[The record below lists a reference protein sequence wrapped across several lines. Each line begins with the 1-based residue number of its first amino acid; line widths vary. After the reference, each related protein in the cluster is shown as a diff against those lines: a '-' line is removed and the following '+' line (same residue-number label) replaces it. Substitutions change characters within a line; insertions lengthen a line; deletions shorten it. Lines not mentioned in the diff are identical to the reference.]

1 MVFEEKSINSPE
13 RNFYTK
19 FLVTIL
25 LFFFSIS
32 FHAQVVSPF
41 DIRFQANQK
50 GGIQMI
56 SNVALTCNGANEN
69 CGTFQNQFP
78 PNGNHNQDG
87 GVTMDYVDIDNV
99 GSTFMSSS
107 DSLALPSCSE
117 VSWAGLYWSA
127 RIQENTVE
135 YVTREDVK
143 IKLNNLFYQNITAD
157 ETIDVQNIP
166 GNPSFGMPSYFCF
179 KDITALVQAS
189 EGNGRFTLAN
199 ISSRTGDENL
209 FAAWTIVVVYRNELE
224 SLRNLTVFDGMG
236 YVSGQNNLDIPIS
249 GFVTPNTGPV
259 SFELGAT
266 AYEGDRSIQ
275 GDRFQFNG
283 TGAFLDVPDPLR
295 TASDFFNSTITSG
308 GTLTPHRN
316 PDYNNLLGFDNGI
329 FIPDNSAFTYIGNSA
344 TAATIRVVTTQD
356 AILPRIITSAIDV
369 YQPDLRASVTI
380 NDLNGP
386 PAQPGDILEY
396 TVVGKNIG
404 SDVSLDTYMQTALD
418 IRTVYVPNSIE
429 YLNGPFIGPKTD
441 ASGDDQAEYD
451 AINKIV
457 RTRVNAGA
465 DAING
470 GTMVNSP
477 LGLDSAAIR
486 FQVEVI
492 DDCILLLCDTTL
504 ENLSFIFGDGEIGG
518 YPYDNGGAS
527 ASFDANG
534 CPTPTDNVVT
544 INAPNCTE
552 IEITSNSIYCE
563 GDSVQFIVPVSEYA
577 TYSWEG
583 PDGFTSTEANPTIL
597 NLSSTNEGVYTV
609 SIALIDSSCIYDNI
623 TDTIQVLASPES
635 IVDSIVNISCNG
647 FDNGEIAVT
656 PVGIGPFQYTWNG
669 SIGDSVLS
677 GLSPGDYTLELIDS
691 NNCTDTFTY
700 SISEPA
706 LLISSASV
714 LTDFNGFNV
723 SCFADSNGLAEV
735 TYSGGTS
742 PYEVFWSNGD
752 TTDIADSLAAGA
764 YNVLV
769 TDTNG
774 CETNASVTLLE
785 PTPLELSS
793 DSIAVS
799 CFGGDD
805 GSIDLTVIGG
815 VPAYTYSWSNA
826 ESEQD
831 IDTLMVG
838 DYSVLVTDLNGCTD
852 TLTATVTQPAAPIE
866 ITETHVNVDCFGNAT
881 GSIDVTVQGGTAPY
895 TYLWDTGDTTED
907 LNDLTVGTY
916 TLTVTDTLNCI
927 EVIVVE
933 VTEPAAPLDVVLSVI
948 DVACYGD
955 STASIDAS
963 VTGGTAPYTYLWS
976 TTDTTE
982 DLSGLAI
989 GTYSITVTDT
999 NACTFSISATVTQP
1013 SDSLFASLQVT
1024 DVDCFGAATGSIEST
1039 VSGGTAPYTYLWS
1052 DNTTLESISALT
1064 AGTYLLTVTD
1074 SLGCILG
1081 ISEDINQPEG
1091 ITLNHTQFD
1100 ILCFGDATG
1109 SIDLTVSGGISPFT
1123 YLWSNGAV
1131 SEDLSGI
1138 PAGPY
1143 DIIVTDSN
1151 GCSSARAMSLSQP
1164 LDAILLSETHTDA
1177 LCIGGDQGTID
1188 LTVTGGTP
1196 DYTYLWNNNEITEDI
1211 VELVPGIYVGQVT
1224 DDNGCIDSI
1233 TIEILDPS
1241 NTMDLSIVE
1250 IAVSCFEGSDGALD
1264 LTVVGG
1270 ALPYSYNWSNTDT
1283 IQDLSGLVT
1292 GNYFVIV
1299 TDGNSCESFISGFV
1313 DQPLSALSATDSIT
1327 DVICFGDSTGAIAVT
1342 PSGGTLPYSYTWS
1355 NGSTEEDVDSL
1366 AAGSYTLVITDDNLC
1381 TDTNTYIINEPLAL
1395 VLGSDLIDATC
1406 FGDNDGVIDL
1416 TPAGGVAPYSYQW
1429 SNDSTT
1435 QDLDSLIAG
1444 DYSLVLTDDNLCTA
1458 EVTLSINEPAAP
1470 ISVTADSSNISCFDG
1485 NDGFIDITVAGGNG
1499 SYSYVWSNAALTED
1513 LTDLFVGTYTVD
1525 VQDFK
1530 GCATSLTMTLTQP
1543 LAPLSLSI
1551 DMTPVICFSEDNG
1564 TATVTASGGTAP
1576 YVYMWSNTE
1585 DSLFIDSL
1593 IAGDYSVVVTDSLFC
1608 ADSITVTVT
1617 EPPILTAVADSI
1629 DVLCHGDSTGTV
1641 SVLATGG
1648 VGAYSYLWDTG
1659 TADTTAIVDS
1669 LPAGTYT
1676 VTVTDTNGCFFT
1688 TSTTINQP
1696 LAPLS
1701 GILDVVDNI
1710 CFGESFGT
1718 IDATISGGTFPYTYA
1733 WSNDST
1739 TAYIDSLAVGAYTLI
1754 VTDSNACELILDT
1767 VIVSPTLL
1775 VVEDTVS
1782 NVSCFGGND
1791 GWIDLTVSEATAPY
1805 EYLWSNSDTLQDI
1818 DTLIAG
1824 TYEVTIT
1831 DSNNCVTLYPVT
1843 VTEPLVPLT
1852 LTMDSINVFC
1862 FGDTTGSIDLSVTGG
1877 TPGYSYLWN
1886 IGDTLQDVDSLVTGT
1901 YQVIVTDTN
1910 QCVDSL
1916 SVFID
1921 QPLAPIALS
1930 ATQVD
1935 ILCFGDATG
1944 AVDLTVSGGTPAS
1957 TGYVFDWNSGAF
1969 ATEDLTGIP
1978 FGPYAVL
1985 VTDSLLC
1992 SDTLSVVLTQPDAP
2006 IDIDFTILDVYCF
2019 GDSTGNVLADI
2030 SGGTV
2035 PYAWNWDLPIVDT
2048 TLFID
2053 SLPIGDYILNVI
2065 DSNNCVYQET
2075 ATVTQPDAPLTVT
2088 YDEVLPSCF
2097 EYSDGE
2103 LTLIPAGGTAPYSYL
2118 WNTGDTTISIDSL
2131 ATGDFSAQIVDT
2143 LGCFTSIDI
2152 FLAEPPELQISL
2164 DVDTLSGCSPFV
2176 VQFTNT
2182 SNATANCEWDFGNG
2196 NTYTGCENV
2205 FNVYEEGG
2213 IYSISLTAYDDNGC
2227 FNDVT
2232 YNDFITVYQT
2242 PTAAMNVDPTYLY
2255 PDVPTTN
2262 ITNESV
2268 GGDTFVWNMGDTP
2281 IDFMGFEPGAYTYS
2295 PNVADTFW
2303 VSLLAIT
2310 DEGCTD
2316 STQGFVAFFNDPFLY
2331 APNSFTPDGNI
2342 VNDTW
2347 FPVFSSPEYVKRYN
2361 LDIYNRWGQLVFE
2374 TTDFNQGW
2382 DGTFQGNPV
2391 QDGTYTWKIN
2401 FRWYDQRAYELTGH
2415 ITLIK

>member
-1 MVFEEKSINSPE
+1 MLLNNIFNFLLRYKSTFLLIVLLCIGYSNSVHSQLFE
-13 RNFYTK
+13 
-19 FLVTIL
+19 
-25 LFFFSIS
+25 
-32 FHAQVVSPF
+32 PF
-41 DIRFQANQK
+41 DVRYQNAQK
-50 GGIQMI
+50 GGIRFL
-56 SNVALTCNGANEN
+56 SNVAISCSSGNCSSLQSQMPPSGNGANDN
-69 CGTFQNQFP
+69 QNMQ
-78 PNGNHNQDG
+78 
-87 GVTMDYVDIDNV
+87 YVDIDSDF
-99 GSTFMSSS
+99 STFMSTS
-107 DSLALPSCSE
+107 DSLDLENCSE
-117 VSWAGLYWSA
+117 ILWAGLYWSGEISTGTPGYA
-127 RIQENTVE
+127 QRDQ
-135 YVTREDVK
+135 VK
-143 IKLNNLFYQNITAD
+143 LSVNSDPYQDITAD
-157 ETIDVQNIP
+157 ETIDIS
-166 GNPSFGMPSYFCF
+166 GISHPSYNCF
-179 KDITALVQAS
+179 KDITGIVQNA
-189 EGNGRFTLAN
+189 GIKARFTIANVLARSN
-199 ISSRTGDENL
+199 AFNVFGGWS
-209 FAAWTIVVVYRNELE
+209 IVVVYKNIYE
-224 SLRNLTVFDGMG
+224 SMRNLTVFDGYG
-236 YVSGQNNLDIPIS
+236 AIGVGTTLDIPIS
-249 GFVTPNTGPV
+249 GFNTPLAGPV
-259 SFELGAT
+259 SFELGIIAH
-266 AYEGDRSIQ
+266 EGDRSAS
-275 GDRFQFNG
+275 GDGLSFNG
-283 TGAFLDVPDPLR
+283 SGSFVAI
-295 TASDFFNSTITSG
+295 SDALHPVNNCFNSTISYDAVV
-308 GTLTPHRN
+308 TPYRN
-316 PDYNNLLGFDNGI
+316 PGYNNNLGYDAAI
-329 FIPDNSAFTYIGNSA
+329 YIPDNSSFNYIGNNTNSA
-344 TAATIRVVTTQD
+344 TVRVSTSGEN
-356 AILPRIITSAIDV
+356 ILCRVLTSAIDI
-369 YQPDLRASVTI
+369 YEPDLRASVYI
-380 NDLNGP
+380 DDLNGGIVE
-386 PAQPGDILEY
+386 PGDILEY
-396 TVVGKNIG
+396 TLVGKNIG
-404 SDVSLDTYMQTALD
+404 SDLSLNTFIVDTLDPRTQYVANSVSIDFG
-418 IRTVYVPNSIE
+418 PNS
-429 YLNGPFIGPKTD
+429 GPKTD
-441 ASGDDQAEYD
+441 IAGDDQAEYD
-451 AINKIV
+451 AATNSIKI
-457 RTRVNAGA
+457 RIGTGA
-465 DAING
+465 DALTG
-470 GTMVNSP
+470 GEVIASP
-477 LGLDSAAIR
+477 EGADSTVVRFRVTVVDDCLMFQCDSTLEHVTYIFGTGEISGNDYGNDGASDLLDS
-486 FQVEVI
+486 
-492 DDCILLLCDTTL
+492 
-504 ENLSFIFGDGEIGG
+504 
-518 YPYDNGGAS
+518 
-527 ASFDANG
+527 NG
-534 CPTPTDNVVT
+534 CPLTASNTLLIDVSGCPPPAVDHNYPV
-544 INAPNCTE
+544 CETE
-552 IEITSNSIYCE
+552 S
-563 GDSVQFIVPVSEYA
+563 
-577 TYSWEG
+577 
-583 PDGFTSTEANPTIL
+583 L
-597 NLSSTNEGVYTV
+597 NLSATFSALANYSWSGPNGFSGSGSTINIPEAELSDSGIYSVQITFDGLDC
-609 SIALIDSSCIYDNI
+609 LIDTFETVVIYPNPIISLSSLQNVLCFGFSDGYIS
-623 TDTIQVLASPES
+623 TDVVGAEPIFYSWSNSAT
-635 IVDSIVNISCNG
+635 VDSISN
-647 FDNGEIAVT
+647 
-656 PVGIGPFQYTWNG
+656 
-669 SIGDSVLS
+669 
-677 GLSPGDYTLELIDS
+677 LSPGEYILNVVDEYSCIAS
-691 NNCTDTFTY
+691 DTFNIT
-700 SISEPA
+700 EPA

-742 PYEVFWSNGD
+742 PYEVSWSNGD

-764 YNVLV
+764 YNVSV

-1039 VSGGTAPYTYLWS
+1039 VSGGTAPYLYQWS
-1052 DNTTLESISALT
+1052 TGDTLSSIEDIIIGNYSVLI
-1064 AGTYLLTVTD
+1064 TD
-1074 SLGCILG
+1074 TLGCSLLLADSIQEPEEIVLG
-1081 ISEDINQPEG
+1081 
-1091 ITLNHTQFD
+1091 HTQFD

-1143 DIIVTDSN
+1143 DVIVTDSN

-1224 DDNGCIDSI
+1224 DDNGCVDSI
-1233 TIEILDPS
+1233 SIEILDPS
-1241 NTMDLSIVE
+1241 NTMELSIVE
-1250 IAVSCFEGSDGALD
+1250 FDVSCFEGSDGVLD

-1270 ALPYSYNWSNTDT
+1270 AIPYSYNWSNTDT
-1283 IQDLSGLVT
+1283 TQDLSGLVT

-1299 TDGNSCESFISGFV
+1299 TDDNSCESFISGFV

-1701 GILDVVDNI
+1701 GVLDVVDNI

-1718 IDATISGGTFPYTYA
+1718 IDATISGGTFPYTYS

-1791 GWIDLTVSEATAPY
+1791 GWIDLTVGEATAPY

-2316 STQGFVAFFNDPFLY
+2316 STQGFVAFLNDPFLY

-2342 VNDTW
+2342 LNDSW
-2347 FPVFSSPEYVKRYN
+2347 LPVFSSPQDVKRYN

-2401 FRWYDQRAYELTGH
+2401 FRWYDQRAYELIGH